1 MRNSGAHAVVE
12 GVGDH
17 GCEYMTGGA
26 AVVLGQT
33 GRNFAAGMSGGVA
46 YVLDLDRRP
55 RQPRDGRPPRR
66 CATRTR
72 RPLRELLEAHVT
84 WTESPVAQALL
95 DDWAAAR
102 ERFTLVLPRD
112 FQRVLDVRAEA
123 QEQGLDLDGPEV
135 WNRIMEASRG

>member
-26 AVVLGQT
+26 AVVLGPT

-46 YVLDLDRRP
+46 YVLDLDP
-55 RQPRDGRPPRR
+55 ALVNPEMVDPLPLRDEDD
-66 CATRTR
+66 A
-72 RPLRELLEAHVT
+72 PLRELLEAHVR
-84 WTESPVAQALL
+84 WTESPVAKGLL

-102 ERFTLVLPRD
+102 ERLTLVLPRD
-112 FQRVLDVRAEA
+112 YQRVLDVRAEA
-123 QEQGLDLDGPEV
+123 EAQGLDLDGPEV